1 MSGRWRLE
9 LDLSQRA
16 RKGDA
21 ALRPLSFSGV
31 MLSQPLNIEP
41 AGPIASMAGLGF
53 LLIVLIVLFAPAQG
67 LLAQWQI
74 RRCQRRKLM
83 AMLAQSAA
91 EKSVLD
97 RGLKT

>member
-1 MSGRWRLE
+1 VSSINE
-9 LDLSQRA
+9 
-16 RKGDA
+16 
-21 ALRPLSFSGV
+21 LRPLSFSGV

-41 AGPIASMAGLGF
+41 AGPIASMAGLVF
-53 LLIVLIVLFAPAQG
+53 LLIVLFAPAQG

-74 RRCQRRKLM
+74 RRRQRRKLM

>member
-1 MSGRWRLE
+1 
-9 LDLSQRA
+9 
-16 RKGDA
+16 
-21 ALRPLSFSGV
+21 

-53 LLIVLIVLFAPAQG
+53 LLIVLFAPAQG

-74 RRCQRRKLM
+74 RRRQRRKLM

-97 RGLKT
+97 RGQNLGVSKNLVVAKWPSLQP